1 MFIKDPNTR
10 KWIYGIVAA
19 AIPVLVILG
28 FVGGEDT
35 QVWLNLAAAVL
46 GLGTAGLAA
55 PNTAPVRAES
65 TPKQEAPVPEFRIDG
80 DVVNAQETA
89 ARLAAQLSRDGD
101 EPKHRA

>member
-28 FVGGEDT
+28 FASGEDT

-55 PNTAPVRAES
+55 PNTPPTAEPPGPQPTIPAPEVH
-65 TPKQEAPVPEFRIDG
+65 IYG
-80 DVVNAQETA
+80 DHLNAQETA
-89 ARLAAQLSRDGD
+89 ARVAVQLSRDGD
-101 EPKHRA
+101 VPKHRA

>member
-28 FVGGEDT
+28 FVSGEDT

-55 PNTAPVRAES
+55 PNTVPTESAQAPASS
-65 TPKQEAPVPEFRIDG
+65 TPTPVSPAYAADPYT
-80 DVVNAQETA
+80 QETGA
-89 ARLAAQLSRDGD
+89 GIAAQLSRDGD

>member
-28 FVGGEDT
+28 VLAAEDT

-46 GLGTAGLAA
+46 GLGAAGLAV
-55 PNTAPVRAES
+55 PNTAPAVEEPTKPTSGAMEIH
-65 TPKQEAPVPEFRIDG
+65 IDG
-80 DVVNAQETA
+80 GHLNAQETA
-89 ARLAAQLSRDGD
+89 ARVAMQLSRDGD

>member
-28 FVGGEDT
+28 FVSGEDT

-46 GLGTAGLAA
+46 GLGTAGLAV
-55 PNTAPVRAES
+55 PNTPPAPTVPRQVTIYSSPDAGHDARATVR
-65 TPKQEAPVPEFRIDG
+65 QLDDG
-80 DVVNAQETA
+80 
-89 ARLAAQLSRDGD
+89 
-101 EPKHRA
+101 EPKHRL

>member
-1 MFIKDPNTR
+1 MFISDPNTR

-28 FVGGEDT
+28 FVSGEDT

-55 PNTAPVRAES
+55 PNTTPPAQP
-65 TPKQEAPVPEFRIDG
+65 TPKQDPPAVELHISG
-80 DVVNAQETA
+80 DVTNAEETA
-89 ARLAAQLSRDGD
+89 ARLTAQLSRDG

>member
-19 AIPVLVILG
+19 VIPVLVILG
-28 FVGGEDT
+28 FVSGEDT
-35 QVWLNLAAAVL
+35 QVWLNLAAAAL

-55 PNTAPVRAES
+55 PNTALTPTGPQQVTIYASPDAEV
-65 TPKQEAPVPEFRIDG
+65 TAQAIARQLDG
-80 DVVNAQETA
+80 
-89 ARLAAQLSRDGD
+89 

>member
-28 FVGGEDT
+28 FVSGEDT

-55 PNTAPVRAES
+55 PNTPPAAEERAPS
-65 TPKQEAPVPEFRIDG
+65 PVVPAPEFRIHG
-80 DVVNAQETA
+80 GVVNAEETA
-89 ARLAAQLSRDGD
+89 ALLSSQLSRDGD

>member
-28 FVGGEDT
+28 FVSGEDT

-55 PNTAPVRAES
+55 PNTPPATEEPAPQPTTPAAEYH
-65 TPKQEAPVPEFRIDG
+65 VYG
-80 DVVNAQETA
+80 DDLNAQEAA
-89 ARLAAQLSRDGD
+89 ARVATQLSRDGD
-101 EPKHRA
+101 APKHRA